1 MVNGRRII
9 ITGASNGIGRAL
21 AIEFLK
27 DRDNQVFL
35 ISRDNKRLQEIFEN
49 APNKENIVILPFD
62 LNTVNYDFL
71 IESIVQRA
79 GKVDILIN
87 NAATLVNK
95 PFEKIKE
102 EDFDSVISTNFK
114 SPFFLIKNLIPYF
127 SEKAHIVNIG
137 SMGGVQGSD
146 KFSGLSLYSSSKGAL
161 SILTECLA
169 VELKD
174 KGISVNCLALGS
186 VQTSMFEQAFAGAKA
201 GTTSE
206 SIAEYIAWFSI
217 NGHKWMNGKI
227 IPVSI
232 ATP

>member
-1 MVNGRRII
+1 MVSGRRIV

-21 AIEFLK
+21 ALEFLK
-27 DRDNQVFL
+27 HRDNQVFL
-35 ISRDNKRLQEIFEN
+35 LSRNAKRLQEIIEQV
-49 APNKENIVILPFD
+49 AYKENVEILPFD
-62 LNTVNYDFL
+62 LNTVNYDLL
-71 IESIVQRA
+71 IERIVKKA
-79 GKVDILIN
+79 GKIDILIN
-87 NAATLVNK
+87 NAAILINK
-95 PFEKIKE
+95 GIEQIKE
-102 EDFDSVISTNFK
+102 EEFDNVISTNYK
-114 SPFFLIKNLIPYF
+114 SPFFLIQHLIPHF
-127 SEKAHIVNIG
+127 SDKAHIVNIG

-161 SILTECLA
+161 SVLTECLA

-186 VQTSMFEQAFAGAKA
+186 VQTSMFEHAFAGAKA

>member
-1 MVNGRRII
+1 MISGRKII

-21 AIEFLK
+21 ALEFLK
-27 DRDNQVFL
+27 SRENHLFL
-35 ISRDNKRLQEIFEN
+35 LSRDSKRLNEIIDDALF
-49 APNKENIVILPFD
+49 KENVEILPFD
-62 LNTVNYDFL
+62 LNTINYDFL
-71 IESIVQRA
+71 IESIVQRS

-87 NAATLVNK
+87 NAAILINK
-95 PFEKIKE
+95 PFEEINE
-102 EDFDSVISTNFK
+102 EEFDSVISTNYK
-114 SPFFLIKNLIPYF
+114 SPYFLIKNLIPYF

-146 KFSGLSLYSSSKGAL
+146 KFPGLSLYSSSKGAL

-169 VELKD
+169 IELKD

-186 VQTSMFEQAFAGAKA
+186 VQTSMFEHAFAGAKA